1 MQQSGLCV
9 ASKGQ
14 ISSYKRHLQLADRF
28 LFSPR
33 QIFCH
38 SKSPRA
44 NSCQSIKNSV
54 THCRGK
60 PGHPRRRWCHIQVLF
75 ILQINVLAVW
85 MELSALLGYI
95 IQIPGLIL
103 DPVAAYSKQYLIYT
117 SVPPDELQCS
127 NIKQPRPDPFTF
139 PVK

>member
-1 MQQSGLCV
+1 MQESGLCV
-9 ASKGQ
+9 VSKGQ

-44 NSCQSIKNSV
+44 NSSQSIKNSV
-54 THCRGK
+54 THCKRN
-60 PGHPRRRWCHIQVLF
+60 PGHPRRSSCNLQVLF
-75 ILQINVLAVW
+75 ILKINVLAVW
-85 MELSALLGYI
+85 IELLAYLVRI

-103 DPVAAYSKQYLIYT
+103 DPVNAYSIDIDIICNYNWVVTRWL
-117 SVPPDELQCS
+117 
-127 NIKQPRPDPFTF
+127 
-139 PVK
+139 